1 MWRIQGLV
9 CRVLSRYHAN
19 APLRITQG
27 HHHVEDDVRGSST
40 VLSTG
45 LLPPDSSSQAGGNGE
60 RQRRKRTSQ
69 FCHSGLPRYT
79 ALDAVGWGVAAM
91 LLMQICRRIHSQF
104 SSVSEANPSPGLH
117 REANLL
123 RRCGYRVLQEIL
135 CREDVLPRGIPVNC
149 LGSVKAIQGSSS
161 GSSVGHTHS
170 TEDSTPSLTE
180 NESLSNDSAQSGET
194 LSSSECDPKDTSP
207 SQNPKDKAKNPLCPE
222 DEELSSAANNLKQT
236 ADSSVPVILNII
248 GIENA
253 KSGDY
258 QAAFSCFLAS
268 AQHGYSK
275 AQFNVG
281 VCYEKGRGVR
291 TDKDK
296 AAQFYHQA
304 ATGGHSQAMYR
315 YAKYLLTSRGQQS
328 AEDTHTAIG
337 LLEGAAA
344 SGVRE
349 AQAYLGVLYSQES
362 LRDEQKAVAYLRMAA
377 ENRDS
382 LSQLY
387 LGQCYEWG
395 FGVQQCFRT
404 AVGLY
409 QQAAKAGNQ
418 QALNILSTLYSTG
431 SRAPEDAALRS
442 IRSAPCFSVGD
453 ALQLRLHPALSNLE
467 PGPPFQPLPH
477 SWSTGSFL
485 AQSLPSSGGG
495 LLSEGE
501 RTGGSPLLPNSRP
514 CRWTIGFG

>member
-222 DEELSSAANNLKQT
+222 DEELSGAANNLKQT

-387 LGQCYEWG
+387 LGQCYKDQLYLG
-395 FGVQQCFRT
+395 Q
-404 AVGLY
+404 AVGPSSASGLLWIC
-409 QQAAKAGNQ
+409 NQ

-467 PGPPFQPLPH
+467 SGPLFSPSPTPGARAASWH
-477 SWSTGSFL
+477 SPSPAAAAAFSPRGRGQGGARCCPIL
-485 AQSLPSSGGG
+485 APVGGQ
-495 LLSEGE
+495 
-501 RTGGSPLLPNSRP
+501 
-514 CRWTIGFG
+514 